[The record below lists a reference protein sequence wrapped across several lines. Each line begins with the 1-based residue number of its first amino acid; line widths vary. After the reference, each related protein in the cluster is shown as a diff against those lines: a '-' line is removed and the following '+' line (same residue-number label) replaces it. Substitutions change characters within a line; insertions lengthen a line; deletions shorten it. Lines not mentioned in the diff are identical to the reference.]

1 MKAKKQYDDDDGR
14 TVADM
19 SGVSKASLIIPKPF
33 GSSSEPVQ
41 RDKKEEQETVQPD
54 TQLQLSKSER
64 RSFIMG
70 TLSASILI
78 GLVFAA
84 VFAALI
90 LLIIIFGK

>member
-1 MKAKKQYDDDDGR
+1 MAKKKNYGDDDGR

-19 SGVSKASLIIPKPF
+19 SGLSRTPLVIPKPF
-33 GSSSEPVQ
+33 ENSAKRKE
-41 RDKKEEQETVQPD
+41 KEEAAEQKPENQVQL
-54 TQLQLSKSER
+54 TKNER

-84 VFAALI
+84 VFAAVI
-90 LLIIIFGK
+90 LLIIFFGK